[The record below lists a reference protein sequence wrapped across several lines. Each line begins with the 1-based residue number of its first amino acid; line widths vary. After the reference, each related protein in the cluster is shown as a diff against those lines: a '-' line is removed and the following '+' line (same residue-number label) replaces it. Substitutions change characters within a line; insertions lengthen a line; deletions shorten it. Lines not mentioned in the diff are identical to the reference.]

1 MVSIAETKR
10 ERRSFVLTGS
20 VGRRFLPEK
29 PKSPSRVCS
38 RTLEERERDVP
49 SFAAADV
56 SCASRVHRRRLV
68 AALRSLL
75 GLCPSPL

>member
-1 MVSIAETKR
+1 MRKR
-10 ERRSFVLTGS
+10 EQRSFILTGS
-20 VGRRFLPEK
+20 AGGRFLPEK

-38 RTLEERERDVP
+38 RTLEEERDVP